1 MLDLA
6 KLRRMVENSADMTS
20 EAREASERDRDYY
33 DGYQWTA
40 TERQTLEKRKQPVNT
55 TNRVKRK
62 IDAMI
67 GIEQRGRVD
76 PRAFPREPGD
86 EEAADLATK
95 ALVFVEETERVDEKR
110 SSAFENLLV
119 EGYGGV
125 EICAEPDKYGW
136 TPKVKRLRWEE
147 LFFDPHSREKDFS
160 DAAYMGVLKWMSLDA
175 ATAFARKFSDKSD
188 EELAEILDWTE
199 SSQQGETF
207 EDRPRHEAAFVWA
220 DKRQKRVRLAQMYY
234 RHGDVWHLAVFT
246 GKGTLYNAESPY
258 VDTDGK
264 PDCAIILMSAYV
276 DRENR
281 RYGLVRDLISLQDS
295 INKRESKLLHGLNV
309 RQTMGAKGAVDVAK
323 VKAELAK
330 PDGHVEYDTA
340 YQEGGQRPFEIIPQ
354 SDQIMGQ
361 FQLLQEAKREI
372 DMLGPNASLLGQLE
386 GQQSGRAIMAQ
397 QQAGLA
403 ELAPIYDS
411 LRDWTERVYRALW
424 ARIKQFWDAPRW
436 IRVTEEN
443 EAPRFIGINVPQMTP
458 YGPQIVN
465 SVADLDVDI
474 IIDQSPDYAT
484 LRSEQFEKLADM
496 AARGY
501 PIPPEAIIEASDLR
515 DKKKILEGI
524 RAAQEAQAQQQAQ
537 AMQMQMAMAQQQ
549 AQLEGQK
556 AQGAFVKDMS
566 AAQKNAADAEQT
578 KVETMRLMRTPIVV
592 RPAAGA

>member
-1 MLDLA
+1 MYSLE

-20 EAREASERDRDYY
+20 EAREASERDRDFY
-33 DGYQWTA
+33 DGYQLSA
-40 TERQTLEKRKQPVNT
+40 EERAILNKRKQPIVIVN
-55 TNRVKRK
+55 RIKRK
-62 IDAMI
+62 IDAMV

-86 EEAADLATK
+86 EDAADLATK

-110 SSAFENLLV
+110 SSAFENLLI

-160 DAAYMGVLKWMSLDA
+160 DASYMGVLKWMSLDA
-175 ATAFARKFSDKSD
+175 ATAFAKKFSDKSD
-188 EELAEILDWTE
+188 EQLADILDWTE
-199 SSQQGETF
+199 STQAGETY
-207 EDRPRHEAAFVWA
+207 EDRPRHEASFVWA
-220 DKRQKRVRLAQMYY
+220 DKRQKRVRVAQMYY
-234 RHGDVWHLAVFT
+234 RHGDTWHLAVFT
-246 GKGTLYNAESPY
+246 GKGELYNAESPY
-258 VDTDGK
+258 LDVDGK
-264 PDCAIILMSAYV
+264 PECAIILMSAYV

-281 RYGLVRDLISLQDS
+281 RYGLVRDMIPQQEET
-295 INKRESKLLHGLNV
+295 NKRRSKLLHSLNV
-309 RQTMGAKGAVDVAK
+309 RQTMGAKGAVDVTK

-330 PDGHVEYDTA
+330 PDGHVEWDSA
-340 YQEGGQRPFEIIPQ
+340 YQEGGQRPFDIIPQ
-354 SDQIMGQ
+354 TDQIQGQ
-361 FQLLQEAKREI
+361 FALLQEAKSEI

-443 EAPRFIGINVPQMTP
+443 EAPQFIGINVPQMTP
-458 YGPQIVN
+458 YGLQVVN
-465 SVADLDVDI
+465 SVAELDVDI
-474 IIDQSPDYAT
+474 IIDQAPDYAT
-484 LRSEQFEKLADM
+484 LRAEQFEKLAEM
-496 AARGY
+496 AAQGY

-524 RAAQEAQAQQQAQ
+524 KASQEAQAQQQMQ
-537 AMQMQMAMAQQQ
+537 AMQMQM
-549 AQLEGQK
+549 QLEGQK
-556 AQGAFVKDMS
+556 AQGTFAKDMS
-566 AAQKNAADAEQT
+566 AAQKNVADAQQT
-578 KVETMRLMRTPIVV
+578 QVETMRLMRTPIVV
-592 RPAAGA
+592 RPAAGAA

>member
-1 MLDLA
+1 MYDLG
-6 KLRRMVENSADMTS
+6 KLRRMVENSTDMTS

-40 TERQTLEKRKQPVNT
+40 TERATLEKRKQPVIT
-55 TNRVKRK
+55 INRIKRK

-86 EEAADLATK
+86 EDAADLATK

-110 SSAFENLLV
+110 SSAFENLLI

-160 DAAYMGVLKWMSLDA
+160 DASYMGVLKWMSLDA
-175 ATAFARKFSDKSD
+175 ATAFARKFSDKSP
-188 EELAEILDWTE
+188 EELEDILDWTE
-199 SSQQGETF
+199 STDAGETHD
-207 EDRPRHEAAFVWA
+207 DRPRNEGSFVWA
-220 DKRQKRVRLAQMYY
+220 DKKQKRVRVAQMYY
-234 RHGDVWHLAVFT
+234 KNGDVWHLAVFT
-246 GKGTLYNAESPY
+246 GKGELYNAESPY
-258 VDTDGK
+258 TDVDGK
-264 PDCAIILMSAYV
+264 PENAIILMSAYV

-281 RYGLVRDLISLQDS
+281 RYGLVRDMIPQQDE
-295 INKRESKLLHGLNV
+295 INKRRSKLLHSLNV

-323 VKAELAK
+323 VKRELSM
-330 PDGHVEYDTA
+330 PDGHVEWDTA
-340 YQEGGQRPFEIIPQ
+340 YQEGGQAPFQLIPQ
-354 SDQIMGQ
+354 TDQIQGQ
-361 FQLLQEAKREI
+361 FALLQEAKAEI

-436 IRVTEEN
+436 IRITEVN
-443 EAPRFIGINVPQMTP
+443 EAPQFIGINVPQMTMM
-458 YGPQIVN
+458 GPQIVN
-465 SVADLDVDI
+465 SVAELDVDI
-474 IIDQSPDYAT
+474 IVDQAPDYAT
-484 LRSEQFEKLADM
+484 LRAEQFEKLAEM
-496 AARGY
+496 AAQGY

-515 DKKKILEGI
+515 NKKKLLEGI
-524 RAAQEAQAQQQAQ
+524 KASQEAQQQQQ
-537 AMQMQMAMAQQQ
+537 MQMMQMQM
-549 AQLEGQK
+549 QLEGQK
-556 AQGAFVKDMS
+556 AQGTFAKDMS
-566 AAQKNAADAEQT
+566 AAEKNVADAEQT
-578 KVETMRLMRTPIVV
+578 KIETMRLMRTPIVV